1 MSRAAGATVDIA
13 SAVNELVQNV
23 DGVSHAI
30 VLSADGLLVAASAGL
45 ERDDADHLAA
55 AAAGLNSLARGAGR
69 FLGDGPVRRT
79 VIELD
84 TGFMFVTA
92 AGTGS
97 CLAVLC
103 QAHIDVGLVGYETE
117 RLVMRI
123 EQATA

>member
-1 MSRAAGATVDIA
+1 MSSPAAATVDLA
-13 SAVNELVQNV
+13 AAVNDLVQDV
-23 DGVSHAI
+23 EGVRHAI
-30 VLSADGLLVAASAGL
+30 VLSADGLVVAASAGL
-45 ERDDADHLAA
+45 NRDDADHLAA

-103 QAHIDVGLVGYETE
+103 HAHIDAGLVGYETE
-117 RLVMRI
+117 RLVLRI

>member
-1 MSRAAGATVDIA
+1 MSRPAAATVDLA
-13 SAVNELVQNV
+13 AAVNDLVEDV
-23 DGVSHAI
+23 EGVRHAI

-45 ERDDADHLAA
+45 IRDDAEHLAA

-103 QAHIDVGLVGYETE
+103 NAHIDAGLVGYETE
-117 RLVMRI
+117 RLVLRI